1 MDQNLSPHNWKIP
14 QKGNLLIVS
23 LSILFCM
30 ACGNFSFA
38 TKNEANTSQ
47 NTENSQIANTTEG
60 QSNSEQLKPT
70 PEPTLEKNL
79 FSFAEGT
86 IIIEPVYEGQSAPAF
101 GPIALI
107 DSTQSINWV
116 GDDPAQKG
124 FVFVLEMP
132 EKNTVK
138 SIVFDNDTS
147 GFGGEDA
154 GVKDFAVE
162 ISDVSATTGFQE
174 VLSGSLKKGEN
185 DQRFEIAK
193 PIAGKWVKTTF
204 KNTHGSKDR
213 ISVAEMR
220 GYGESA
226 ESTLSTNLTGTYSV
240 DNGTYH
246 IKQDGTQL
254 TGCYEPKDAYT
265 KLAVFTGGVEGN
277 VAKIYRTQTDSDG
290 KTENDSLLMVF
301 ARDGKRFF
309 PAQMS
314 ISGVSEYAE
323 IKRTSNE
330 TGTCKG
336 LGSEK
341 TTAKDQLEE
350 QLKNNGRAVLYGIN
364 FDFNSDRI
372 RPESKAVL
380 DQVLNLLK
388 TNADLKLTIEGH
400 TDNVGGDS
408 FNQSLSERRANSV
421 KKYLLKAGINAERL
435 ESAGKGMSQPI
446 ASNENEIGRAQNRR
460 VELVKQ

>member
-1 MDQNLSPHNWKIP
+1 MKKNSSPHIWKIP

-23 LSILFCM
+23 FSIFFCI

-38 TKNEANTSQ
+38 TKDESNTAQNIDTSNSANKV
-47 NTENSQIANTTEG
+47 EG

-86 IIIEPVYEGQSAPAF
+86 IIIEPAYEGQSAPAF

-116 GDDPAQKG
+116 GDNPSQKG
-124 FVFVLEMP
+124 FIFVLEMP

-138 SIVFDNDTS
+138 SIVFDNDTA

-154 GVKDFAVE
+154 GVKDFTVE
-162 ISDVSATTGFQE
+162 ISDVSATSGFQE

-185 DQRFEIAK
+185 DQRFEITK
-193 PIAGKWVKTTF
+193 PIAGKWIRANF
-204 KNTHGSKDR
+204 KNTHGSNDR

-226 ESTLSTNLTGTYSV
+226 EPTLSTNLTGTYSL
-240 DNGTYH
+240 DSGTYH

-254 TGCYEPKDAYT
+254 TGCYEPKDTYT
-265 KLAVFTGGVEGN
+265 SLAVFTGGVEGN
-277 VAKIYRTQTDSDG
+277 VAKIYRTKTDSDG
-290 KTENDSLLMVF
+290 KKENDSLIMVF

-314 ISGVSEYAE
+314 ISGVSEYEE
-323 IKRTSNE
+323 IKRSGNE
-330 TGTCKG
+330 AGTCKG
-336 LGSEK
+336 LNSEK
-341 TTAKDQLEE
+341 TTAKDQLED

-364 FDFNSDRI
+364 FDFNSDII
-372 RPESKAVL
+372 RPESKNVL

-388 TNADLKLTIEGH
+388 TNADLKLIIEGH

-408 FNQSLSERRANSV
+408 FNQSLSERRANAV
-421 KKYLLKAGINAERL
+421 KKYLIDAGIVADRL
-435 ESAGKGMSQPI
+435 QAVGKGMSQPI